1 MELIVV
7 VPSGL
12 MRVLR
17 MVSLIEGVSTLLLFF
32 VAMPMKYLGGMDWAV
47 SYVGMTHGL
56 LFILLW
62 LLCAAAWAKGLPA
75 KLTLT
80 VMLAAI
86 PPGGPFFMDHKLKRY
101 EAESAASG
109 DPAV

>member
-1 MELIVV
+1 
-7 VPSGL
+7 

-17 MVSLIEGVSTLLLFF
+17 VVSLIEGVSTLLLFF
-32 VAMPMKYLGGMDWAV
+32 VAMPMKYVGGMDWAV

-62 LLCAAAWAKGLPA
+62 LLCAAAWAKGLPT

-86 PPGGPFFMDHKLKRY
+86 PPGGPFFMEGKLKRY
-101 EAESAASG
+101 QTESATA
-109 DPAV
+109 PVPTV

>member
-1 MELIVV
+1 
-7 VPSGL
+7 

-17 MVSLIEGVSTLLLFF
+17 AVSLIEGVSTLLLFF

-56 LFILLW
+56 LFVLLW
-62 LLCAAAWAKGLPA
+62 LLVAAAWAKGLPT
-75 KLTLT
+75 KLSLA

-86 PPGGPFFMDHKLKRY
+86 PPGGPFFMEGKLKRY
-101 EAESAASG
+101 QAESASAAG
-109 DPAV
+109 TTA